1 VHKLSFKYFGP
12 YLVLQRVGP
21 VAYKLQLPTDSKIH
35 PVFHVSQ
42 LKKALPPYVQPLP
55 DAQLTILEEETTT
68 TPYQVLHTGFRK
80 VGNAA
85 VLYACVQWGS
95 PPTTWTSWEN
105 MHNLPLMTT
114 SASLLTEDAAAL
126 GHTATQAGRD
136 VMTAHHWALSPFMLY
151 ILGRKSGCAPLA
163 CIGLDP

>member
-1 VHKLSFKYFGP
+1 M
-12 YLVLQRVGP
+12 
-21 VAYKLQLPTDSKIH
+21 
-35 PVFHVSQ
+35 
-42 LKKALPPYVQPLP
+42 
-55 DAQLTILEEETTT
+55 EEETTT

-151 ILGRKSGCAPLA
+151 ILGRKLGCAPLA

>member
-12 YLVLQRVGP
+12 YLVHQRVGP
-21 VAYKLQLPTDSKIH
+21 VSYKLQLPTDSKIH

-42 LKKALPPYVQPLP
+42 LKKALPPYVQHLL
-55 DAQLTILEEETTT
+55 DAQLTILEEGTTT

-95 PPTTWTSWEN
+95 PPTTWMSWEN

-114 SASLLTEDAAAL
+114 SASLL
-126 GHTATQAGRD
+126 
-136 VMTAHHWALSPFMLY
+136 
-151 ILGRKSGCAPLA
+151 
-163 CIGLDP
+163 